1 MQDTARLSRRERQIM
16 DIRYASG
23 HATAAEIQHSLPD
36 APSYSATRALIRV
49 LEENGHVRH
58 EEQGPRYV
66 FRPALGRDKAKK
78 SALKHLLRTF
88 FEGSPEQAVATLLD
102 ISAAQ
107 LKDEDFD
114 RLSALIDKARK
125 EGK

>member
-1 MQDTARLSRRERQIM
+1 MPDTAKLSRRERQIM
-16 DIRYASG
+16 DILYASG

-36 APSYSATRALIRV
+36 PPSYSATRALLRV
-49 LEENGHVRH
+49 LEDKGQVRH

-88 FEGSPEQAVATLLD
+88 FECSPEQAVATLLD

>member
-1 MQDTARLSRRERQIM
+1 M
-16 DIRYASG
+16 DILYASG

-36 APSYSATRALIRV
+36 PPSYSATRALLRV
-49 LEENGHVRH
+49 LEDKGHVRH